1 MHRAIVVTFFHFLL
15 FNTYLFEIIMFYK
28 KNAHTENVDKRYSDT
43 NRSMAGILGH
53 FKRESL
59 KKRRKF
65 VMKR

>member
-1 MHRAIVVTFFHFLL
+1 
-15 FNTYLFEIIMFYK
+15 MFYK

-59 KKRRKF
+59 KKRRKI